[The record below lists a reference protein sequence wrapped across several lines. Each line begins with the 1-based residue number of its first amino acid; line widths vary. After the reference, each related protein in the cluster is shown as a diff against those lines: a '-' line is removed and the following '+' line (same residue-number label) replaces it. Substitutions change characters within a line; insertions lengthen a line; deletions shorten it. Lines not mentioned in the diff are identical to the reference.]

1 MEANTVYSVFDGD
14 YIATPST
21 GSGLREL
28 EPNNT
33 TATATAI
40 TLNGGDFRGQLS
52 SSTDKDYFNFTA
64 PTGVIQFTI
73 KSATGGSQY
82 DDAKASLVDQSGN
95 VLSSIVVTNA
105 DTTGK
110 ILNASLQ
117 AGNYYLL
124 VEANTVYSVFDGD
137 YIATTP
143 SSNSTLNGSCG
154 SSNGGNLFVIPN
166 INLCSIGTATS
177 VTGTGP
183 WNWSCAGVNGGTN
196 AACYADIQSYTFS
209 FSAGTGGTLSGTSS
223 QKINHGASTA
233 TVTAIPSSGYH
244 FVNWTGTNGFTT
256 TTTNPLTVTNVTA
269 AQSITATFA
278 ADPINGICGSD
289 NSKTLSVTPT
299 SLCSSGSA
307 STVTGSGPWS
317 WSCQGL
323 YSGTSQNCSANLIQQ
338 TQTITFT
345 PPATKTY
352 GDAAITLTATGGG
365 SGNPVT
371 FTLVSGP
378 ATLTGS
384 TLTITGAGTIVV
396 KASQAGNKNYSAA
409 TDVTANIIVA
419 KTALTI
425 TAVAKSKTYGASD
438 PALTY
443 TTTGL
448 ISSDTMTGSL
458 TRTAGEALGS
468 YPITQGTVTV
478 SAPGNYNI
486 SYTGAN
492 LTIGKTTPT
501 ITWSTPADITY
512 GTALSGTQLN
522 ATTGGV
528 AGTLTY
534 TPAAGTIL
542 NAGSAQQLSVTF
554 TPSDSN
560 SYNTPA
566 ATTTTINVS
575 TKALTITAN
584 NASRVFGAGNPAIPG
599 FTTTGLAGSD
609 SIGSVNY
616 SYAATATATAAVGS
630 SHNITP
636 SAAQFSSG
644 SASNYNITYVAGALT
659 IAGGASQT
667 ITFTPP
673 TSKTYGD
680 APITLTAIGG
690 GSGNP
695 VIFSIISG
703 PGTLSGTNNSTLTI
717 TGGGTIVIKATQ
729 AGNSYYGAAADVTAN
744 IVVNNASY
752 TVTGS
757 TTGSGGGISCT
768 SPITQGSASTCTISP
783 GTGYTLATLT
793 DNSTDVKSQVSGTTI
808 IIANITVD
816 HALVATFSDTSGP
829 IISAFTLPTT
839 AANLT
844 VTIST
849 FTVSDNSGSIA
860 SYCLSES
867 NSSAACSWGT
877 TKPASYPFSSVGS
890 KTLYAFA
897 KDAAGNISTA
907 ASSGTTITLP
917 DSTKPT
923 VTITGPENGTN
934 SDTLIEVTG
943 TAIDNPTGA
952 GVKSVEVQIY
962 NSTTKRYLTAA
973 GAFTPAVTWIPLEAV
988 ATGDNWKTWLLDT
1001 SGYAINNVTTSAN
1014 GVYTITGRATDGAN
1028 NISDPVSITFTRGTV
1043 SGNVA
1048 PVIIEASPTMVSMS
1062 KNANPKSFNLTL
1074 HASDP
1079 NSGDTITWSI
1089 ASPASNGAAA
1099 ASGSGTS
1106 IAVTYSPTTDY
1117 TGSDSFVVQASDGKG
1132 GTATL
1137 TVNVSI
1143 TAPQAATVTINTI
1156 PASTYSSGVVVYGTL
1171 TATQSGTPLAARNVY
1186 LSLTPPPPAG
1196 ILAEIPATTSSSG
1209 VFSFTLNL
1217 ATPLDRAGDWKAT
1230 ITFKNDPDYTT
1241 ASQSAT
1247 IRINKAET
1255 ALTVAPNAPSISP
1268 SGNLIVS
1275 GKLTATL
1282 ANAVTLADLPIDIT
1296 MTDSNGKTYTINAK
1310 TTDDAGRYSVS
1321 FNQFNNVT
1329 GNWRI
1334 DANFAGTDNLN
1345 GIAAGQQ
1352 TINVAAA
1359 NGYAIFI
1366 QGDLNGGG
1374 RPSYTASMQRIHK
1387 QFTDRFITADNIWF
1401 LSPEGTSRTNVDA
1414 TVSKAAIQDAITGW
1428 AYNIISSKGDAPLYI
1443 VMLDHGGQNG
1453 KFYISDD
1460 NNYLSPEELNG
1471 WLNILEGNLKTSA
1484 GITLKTVI
1492 INGSCYSGSFIPVL
1506 KKTGR
1511 TIITSSAADTTAA
1524 QGPKAS
1530 PKAVD
1535 QTTLGDSFIHAF
1547 IDNLSGNTN
1556 LPLVEAFKKAADAM
1570 PWANVQSPLFIDNAT
1585 GNGRPYQ
1592 QLADSDGK
1600 ESWNVSFGL
1609 SRAAS
1614 LIEWKEI
1621 MPAATATLGG
1631 DPPVIYVTTSGDISG
1646 ATDSVWAE
1654 VKKPSFVMPSTGT
1667 GQVNL
1672 DLPQLNGRYI
1682 QNNARWE
1689 FPLDLNPDI
1698 TSKIFNEAGTYSIV
1712 FYAADSSGEQL
1723 PPMKAT
1729 VYINDSTNQPP
1740 SAPVLSEPIQ
1750 NAEQREPLILFRWSE
1765 ANDPD
1770 NTMPLTYT
1778 LIIRADVNGATG
1790 DELKRYEQIAQNET
1804 WLDANNEKK
1813 RDGNPLFVNGGYWWQ
1828 VSAVDGKG
1836 GSSTTEPRKFTYT
1849 PQSALVAL
1857 ITGKVLDQ
1865 NGAGIPSAAINIGSG
1880 NVVTAANGAFQIAAQ
1895 GGTSYMV
1902 SASKQGYSKANQAV
1916 TTASGK
1922 VTTVYLSLAAL
1933 ATKPG
1938 DCDGNGTVTIAEVQ
1952 SAINMF
1958 LGLMPVEACVNVDG
1972 VSGVSIAEV
1981 QKVINSFLG
1990 L

>member
-1 MEANTVYSVFDGD
+1 MRQIITTVVVTLFILHSPFFIHNFAAHAATVQLPRTGQTTSYLAADDGATKRGVASPTPRFSDNSNGTVTDNLTGLIWLKNANCTETVGGK
-14 YIATPST
+14 TPSSSGLFWIDALT
-21 GSGLREL
+21 WSNNLASGKCGLTDSSSAGQWRLPNINELESLVDAEKYSPALPTGHPFTAVSSDYWSSTKGNYFGGNAWSVSLYTGYLNNSNSENSYYVWPVRSGQPGSFVNLIISKAGSGTGAVSS
-28 EPNNT
+28 NT
-33 TATATAI
+33 GTITWAGSSGTASYTSGTAVTLTATA
-40 TLNGGDFRGQLS
+40 DS
-52 SSTDKDYFNFTA
+52 
-64 PTGVIQFTI
+64 
-73 KSATGGSQY
+73 
-82 DDAKASLVDQSGN
+82 
-95 VLSSIVVTNA
+95 
-105 DTTGK
+105 
-110 ILNASLQ
+110 
-117 AGNYYLL
+117 
-124 VEANTVYSVFDGD
+124 
-137 YIATTP
+137 
-143 SSNSTLNGSCG
+143 G
-154 SSNGGNLFVIPN
+154 SSFA
-166 INLCSIGTATS
+166 S
-177 VTGTGP
+177 
-183 WNWSCAGVNGGTN
+183 WSGC
-196 AACYADIQSYTFS
+196 DSS
-209 FSAGTGGTLSGTSS
+209 SGTSCS
-223 QKINHGASTA
+223 
-233 TVTAIPSSGYH
+233 VTMS
-244 FVNWTGTNGFTT
+244 
-256 TTTNPLTVTNVTA
+256 A
-269 AQSITATFA
+269 AKSITATF
-278 ADPINGICGSD
+278 SD
-289 NSKTLSVTPT
+289 SSPPTISAFSLPATATSATVNISSLTATDNVAITNWCLSETNSSSACSWTTTKPTQYTFTGLTQGQATSKTLYV
-299 SLCSSGSA
+299 
-307 STVTGSGPWS
+307 
-317 WSCQGL
+317 
-323 YSGTSQNCSANLIQQ
+323 
-338 TQTITFT
+338 F
-345 PPATKTY
+345 
-352 GDAAITLTATGGG
+352 
-365 SGNPVT
+365 
-371 FTLVSGP
+371 
-378 ATLTGS
+378 
-384 TLTITGAGTIVV
+384 
-396 KASQAGNKNYSAA
+396 
-409 TDVTANIIVA
+409 A
-419 KTALTI
+419 KDG
-425 TAVAKSKTYGASD
+425 V
-438 PALTY
+438 
-443 TTTGL
+443 GL
-448 ISSDTMTGSL
+448 IS
-458 TRTAGEALGS
+458 AGF
-468 YPITQGTVTV
+468 Q
-478 SAPGNYNI
+478 
-486 SYTGAN
+486 
-492 LTIGKTTPT
+492 
-501 ITWSTPADITY
+501 
-512 GTALSGTQLN
+512 
-522 ATTGGV
+522 
-528 AGTLTY
+528 
-534 TPAAGTIL
+534 
-542 NAGSAQQLSVTF
+542 
-554 TPSDSN
+554 SN
-560 SYNTPA
+560 S
-566 ATTTTINVS
+566 S
-575 TKALTITAN
+575 
-584 NASRVFGAGNPAIPG
+584 
-599 FTTTGLAGSD
+599 
-609 SIGSVNY
+609 
-616 SYAATATATAAVGS
+616 
-630 SHNITP
+630 
-636 SAAQFSSG
+636 
-644 SASNYNITYVAGALT
+644 T
-659 IAGGASQT
+659 IALADS
-667 ITFTPP
+667 TPP
-673 TSKTYGD
+673 T
-680 APITLTAIGG
+680 
-690 GSGNP
+690 
-695 VIFSIISG
+695 
-703 PGTLSGTNNSTLTI
+703 
-717 TGGGTIVIKATQ
+717 
-729 AGNSYYGAAADVTAN
+729 
-744 IVVNNASY
+744 
-752 TVTGS
+752 
-757 TTGSGGGISCT
+757 
-768 SPITQGSASTCTISP
+768 
-783 GTGYTLATLT
+783 
-793 DNSTDVKSQVSGTTI
+793 
-808 IIANITVD
+808 
-816 HALVATFSDTSGP
+816 
-829 IISAFTLPTT
+829 ISAFTLPGTATSATVNISSLTATDNVAVTNWCLSETNSSGGCSWVATKPASYTFTGIPDGIATAKTLYAFARDAALNISASASSITT
-839 AANLT
+839 ITLPDVTKPNISAFSLPATATSLT

-849 FTVSDNSGSIA
+849 MTATDNVAVSTW
-860 SYCLSES
+860 CLTES
-867 NSSAACSWGT
+867 NDSSTCSWT
-877 TKPASYPFSSVGS
+877 ATKPTSYPFTATGNR
-890 KTLYAFA
+890 TLYAFA
-897 KDAAGNISTA
+897 KDAAGNTSTS
-907 ASSGTTITLP
+907 ASSTTAITLP

-923 VTITGPENGTN
+923 VTITNPKDGVTVNKILSITATAEDNVAVAAVEFLVNLNDGGLNYYLDDTQTLIPSETPIWLPGVKQTTYWYFSTSKTVWSTGSSYTIKARSKDTAGLY
-934 SDTLIEVTG
+934 SDTAVITVPFG
-943 TAIDNPTGA
+943 TSQSNAPPSISEGNSITVPIS
-952 GVKSVEVQIY
+952 K
-962 NSTTKRYLTAA
+962 NSTPTA
-973 GAFTPAVTWIPLEAV
+973 
-988 ATGDNWKTWLLDT
+988 
-1001 SGYAINNVTTSAN
+1001 
-1014 GVYTITGRATDGAN
+1014 
-1028 NISDPVSITFTRGTV
+1028 
-1043 SGNVA
+1043 
-1048 PVIIEASPTMVSMS
+1048 
-1062 KNANPKSFNLTL
+1062 FNLTL
-1074 HASDP
+1074 HANDA
-1079 NSGDTITWSI
+1079 NGDVVTWSVLT
-1089 ASPASNGAAA
+1089 PASHGAAA

-1729 VYINDSTNQPP
+1729 VYINDSTNQAP

-1765 ANDPD
+1765 ASDPD
-1770 NTMPLTYT
+1770 NTSPLTYT
-1778 LIIRADVNGATG
+1778 LIIRADVNGASG
-1790 DELKRYEQIAQNET
+1790 GELKRYEQIAQNET

-1813 RDGNPLFVNGGYWWQ
+1813 RDGNPLFSNGGYWWQ

-1836 GSSTTEPRKFTYT
+1836 GSATTEPHKFTYT

-1865 NGAGIPSAAINIGSG
+1865 NGSGIPSANINIGSG
-1880 NVVTAANGAFQIAAQ
+1880 NVVTAANGAFQIAAP
-1895 GGTSYMV
+1895 GGTSYTV

-1938 DCDGNGTVTIAEVQ
+1938 DCDGNGTVTITEVQ